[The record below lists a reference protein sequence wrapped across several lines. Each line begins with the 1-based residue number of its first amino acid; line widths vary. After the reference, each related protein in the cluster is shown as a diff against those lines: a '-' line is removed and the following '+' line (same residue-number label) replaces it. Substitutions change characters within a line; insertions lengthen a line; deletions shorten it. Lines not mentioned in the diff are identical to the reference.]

1 MANSSG
7 AGESTVIKGAKE
19 TLAALRKLNP
29 ELRKQLTRDLKEV
42 SKPMVEGMKL
52 RIKELA
58 PPVGSLDHSGRTN
71 WDNGK
76 YRSANIKPDNVI
88 AKLSS
93 GRSRR
98 TAVTSL
104 FAVWVRSP
112 MASIIGVIGKGSM
125 VPHRA
130 VTREYEWRGTTRRH
144 KNNGQ
149 GEKLLSFVDN
159 HGERNWFYREAE
171 KTMPNVERQVKLTW
185 ETYSKKVSRKLK

>member
-1 MANSSG
+1 MAEGFENKV
-7 AGESTVIKGAKE
+7 VIEDAKG
-19 TLAALRKLNP
+19 TLKALRELHP

-93 GRSRR
+93 GRSRK
-98 TAVTSL
+98 TAITSL

-125 VPHRA
+125 VPRRA

-149 GEKLLSFVDN
+149 GEKLLSFVDKN
-159 HGERNWFYREAE
+159 DERNWFYREAE

-185 ETYSKKVSRKLK
+185 DKYSKIVSGKLR

>member
-1 MANSSG
+1 MTEGLENKV
-7 AGESTVIKGAKE
+7 VIKDAKG
-19 TLAALRKLNP
+19 TLKAIRELHP

-52 RIKELA
+52 RIKDLT

-71 WDNGK
+71 WENGK
-76 YRSANIKPDNVI
+76 YKSGTIKPDNVI

-125 VPHRA
+125 VPRRA

-185 ETYSKKVSRKLK
+185 DKYSKIVSGKLR

>member
-7 AGESTVIKGAKE
+7 ADETTVIKGAKE

-29 ELRKQLTRDLKEV
+29 ELRKQLTRDLKQV

-52 RIKELA
+52 RITGLT
-58 PPVGSLDHSGRTN
+58 PPICSLDHSGRTN
-71 WDNGK
+71 WENGK
-76 YRSANIKPDNVI
+76 YKSGTIKPDNVI

-125 VPHRA
+125 VPRRA
-130 VTREYEWRGTTRRH
+130 VTREYEWRGTTRQH

-149 GEKLLSFVDN
+149 GKGLLSFVQT
-159 HGERNWFYREAE
+159 HGEENWFYREAE

-185 ETYSKKVSRKLK
+185 DKYSKIVSGKLR

>member
-1 MANSSG
+1 MTEGLENKV
-7 AGESTVIKGAKE
+7 VIKDAKG
-19 TLAALRKLNP
+19 TLKALRELHP

-52 RIKELA
+52 RIKDLT

-71 WDNGK
+71 WENGK
-76 YRSANIKPDNVI
+76 YKSGTIKPDNVI

-112 MASIIGVIGKGSM
+112 MVSIIGVIGKGSM
-125 VPHRA
+125 VSRRA

-185 ETYSKKVSRKLK
+185 DKYSKIVSGKLR

>member
-1 MANSSG
+1 MAEGLENKV
-7 AGESTVIKGAKE
+7 VIKDAKG
-19 TLAALRKLNP
+19 TLKAIRELHP

-71 WDNGK
+71 WENGK
-76 YRSANIKPDNVI
+76 YKSGTIKPDNVI

-112 MASIIGVIGKGSM
+112 MVSIIGVIGKGSM
-125 VPHRA
+125 VSRRA

-149 GEKLLSFVDN
+149 GEKLLSFVNN

-171 KTMPNVERQVKLTW
+171 KTMPLVERQVKLTW
-185 ETYSKKVSRKLK
+185 DKYSKIVSGKLR

>member
-1 MANSSG
+1 MAEGFENKV
-7 AGESTVIKGAKE
+7 VIEDAKG
-19 TLAALRKLNP
+19 TLKALRELHP

-93 GRSRR
+93 GRSRK
-98 TAVTSL
+98 TAITSL

-125 VPHRA
+125 VPRRA

-185 ETYSKKVSRKLK
+185 DKYSKIVSGKLR